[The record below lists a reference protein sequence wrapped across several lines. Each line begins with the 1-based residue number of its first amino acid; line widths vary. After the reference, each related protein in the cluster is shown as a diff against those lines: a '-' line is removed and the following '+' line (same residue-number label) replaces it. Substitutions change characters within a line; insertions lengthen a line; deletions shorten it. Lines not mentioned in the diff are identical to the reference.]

1 MRCGLSPRCARGI
14 CCIRGLGRGSA
25 SQAKWEAEKQPIQ
38 RRGAELLPRTVGNLR
53 RMPPRMR
60 GMAAW
65 KATLRCI
72 DEESTGYGGVSGEKT
87 KNKIDGGAAF
97 RWSPGGREI
106 VPRAAI

>member
-14 CCIRGLGRGSA
+14 CCIRGLERASA

-38 RRGAELLPRTVGNLR
+38 RRGAELLPRTVGNLG
-53 RMPPRMR
+53 RMPPRMG

-72 DEESTGYGGVSGEKT
+72 DEESTAGRPA
-87 KNKIDGGAAF
+87 GAKSRSEEDTAEIQ
-97 RWSPGGREI
+97 SPCNF
-106 VPRAAI
+106 V